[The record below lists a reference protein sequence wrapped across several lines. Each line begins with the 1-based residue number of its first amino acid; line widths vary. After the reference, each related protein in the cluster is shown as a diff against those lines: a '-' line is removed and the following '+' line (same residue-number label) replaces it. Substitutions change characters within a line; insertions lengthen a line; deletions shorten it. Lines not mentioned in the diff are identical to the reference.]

1 MKYLFII
8 FIKLY
13 WRLFPEKNRRS
24 CLFKESCS
32 KYVFRIVNEDGF
44 FKGISAFCERYKKC
58 RPGYI
63 IRNSKDFKKLELL
76 LVDGSILN
84 ESDISDKI
92 IEPYIKSAKGL
103 EKKLKEL

>member
-8 FIKLY
+8 IIKLY
-13 WRLFPEKNRRS
+13 WLLFPEKNRRS

-32 KYVFRIVNEDGF
+32 KYVFRVFNEDGF
-44 FKGISAFCERYKKC
+44 LKGISAFYERYKKC

-84 ESDISDKI
+84 ESDISEKI
-92 IEPYIKSAKGL
+92 IEPYINSVKEV
-103 EKKLKEL
+103 EKKLKES